1 MDEIEAFIYNNILY
15 LFLFNGLNA
24 PRRCPPR
31 PRRRPPATEVTCD
44 RGDARAEGDARG
56 RGEPRR
62 GDVRQAEVTRPEA
75 VVTRDEAVASELG
88 GRRHP
93 GPGRCGNVLDAC
105 LTRRAPP
112 FVAAGVAAA
121 VRDARALDSSATAR
135 TVPRRRRRHRHHRI
149 QFARRG
155 ALIRLRQR
163 DLPVLAPVAHVA
175 RVTRAR
181 PP

>member
-1 MDEIEAFIYNNILY
+1 M
-15 LFLFNGLNA
+15 
-24 PRRCPPR
+24 
-31 PRRRPPATEVTCD
+31 TCD
-44 RGDARAEGDARG
+44 RGDARAEGNPARG

-121 VRDARALDSSATAR
+121 VRDARA
-135 TVPRRRRRHRHHRI
+135 
-149 QFARRG
+149 
-155 ALIRLRQR
+155 
-163 DLPVLAPVAHVA
+163 
-175 RVTRAR
+175 
-181 PP
+181 